1 MLLIT
6 GATGH
11 VGTALVHELVRRGAP
26 TRVLTRDPGRTAH
39 LPDAVERRRGDLEEP
54 RSLTNAF
61 MGVDRMFLL
70 TPGIG
75 TAMAQNALAAAA
87 EAGVRHV
94 VLLSSTNV
102 IGDPVPAMGRWHH
115 ERELL
120 VKDSGVPWT
129 ILRPNGF
136 MSNALEWI
144 PTLAAA
150 GYVLDATGPGRHAV
164 IHPADIAAVAAVAL
178 TEPGHEGAEHTLTG
192 PESSTTAE
200 QVATLGTVLGR
211 EIATREVT
219 TADEAVRSRFPQG
232 APAPLA
238 AAVVEAWTL
247 MRADTVGA
255 RTDTVERLTGQ
266 APRTFRSWCREHAD
280 VFAEALARR

>member
-11 VGTALVHELVRRGAP
+11 VGSALVRELVRRGAP
-26 TRVLTRDPGRTAH
+26 TRVLTRDPGRTSH
-39 LPDAVERRRGDLEEP
+39 LPDAVDRRRGDLDDP
-54 RSLTNAF
+54 QSLAGAF
-61 MGVDRMFLL
+61 EGVERMFLL

-75 TAMAQNALAAAA
+75 TAMAQNALAAAGR
-87 EAGVRHV
+87 AGVRHV

-120 VKDSGVPWT
+120 VEESGIPWT

-144 PTLAAA
+144 PTLAAG
-150 GYVLDATGPGRHAV
+150 GYVLDATGPGRHAI
-164 IHPADIAAVAAVAL
+164 IHPDDIAAVAAVVL
-178 TEPGHEGAEHTLTG
+178 TESGHEGLAHTLTG

-200 QVATLGTVLGR
+200 QVATLGSVLGR
-211 EIATREVT
+211 ELPIREVT
-219 TADEAVRSRFPQG
+219 TAEEAVRSRFPQG

-238 AAVVEAWTL
+238 AAVVEAWAL

-255 RTDTVERLTGQ
+255 RTDTVERLTGR
-266 APRTFRSWCREHAD
+266 APRTFRSWCRENAD
-280 VFAEALARR
+280 VFTEALAGR